1 MAASAQ
7 VSSTMANGLPPLV
20 FLYIRL
26 RKGDKRFILMN
37 TAYNHHEANV
47 TLTMAT
53 TAEHFRYV
61 TPPPDFST
69 GEYLGQFSIV
79 SSTGVILKKAIRKH
93 PAIAI
98 TSNTTGLVMV
108 ISVTDHTTVFGSHTL
123 KQNVCFLPADAA
135 TAATTVS
142 LIPNPNVISHASSI
156 VVKKKGDQLCPFV
169 AKKLMTLAIIQKE
182 QCPITVEDFSEGNT
196 AVMPCGHLFMQ
207 SALEETFKT
216 EPAKCPWC
224 RQTGRPTYV

>member
-1 MAASAQ
+1 
-7 VSSTMANGLPPLV
+7 MANGLPSLV
-20 FLYIRL
+20 FMYVRL

-37 TAYNHHEANV
+37 TAYNQQDALV
-47 TLTMAT
+47 TMTVAT
-53 TAEHFRYV
+53 TAEQFSYGA
-61 TPPPDFST
+61 PPPDYST
-69 GEYLGQFSIV
+69 GEYLGQFSVV

-93 PAIAI
+93 PDMVLL
-98 TSNTTGLVMV
+98 SNTTGLPVTV
-108 ISVTDHTTVFGSHTL
+108 ISLTDHTTVFGSHTL
-123 KQNVCFLPADAA
+123 KQNVVFLPTAAVAA
-135 TAATTVS
+135 TAISPA
-142 LIPNPNVISHASSI
+142 PNVISHASSI